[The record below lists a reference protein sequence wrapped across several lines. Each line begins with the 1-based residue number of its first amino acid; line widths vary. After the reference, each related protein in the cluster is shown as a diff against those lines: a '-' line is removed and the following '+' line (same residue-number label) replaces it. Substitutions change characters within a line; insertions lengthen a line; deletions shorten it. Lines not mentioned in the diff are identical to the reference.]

1 MEKEYVFG
9 VQIFD
14 TWWCVFSIW
23 KCVFLSD
30 LDIFWLILSCVD
42 VFYVSLCGPSKGT
55 LLCYTSICDGIIW
68 DSVFVCMGACV
79 RMCVHMCAFVCMR
92 FYVC

>member
-1 MEKEYVFG
+1 MYVTGIWEYVFG
-9 VQIFD
+9 VQIFG

-23 KCVFLSD
+23 ECVFLSD

-68 DSVFVCMGACV
+68 DSVFVS
-79 RMCVHMCAFVCMR
+79 
-92 FYVC
+92 